1 MKTAHLRRPPGSRAW
16 TLSLLVLAAFACVS
30 APGAR
35 ADAIDDY
42 VVREQAARRIPG
54 LALAVVRGGQV
65 VRVSSYGI
73 ANLETGTPV
82 TAESIFAI
90 ASLDKGLTAA
100 GVLKAQELGKLK
112 LEDPISRHVEVPL
125 PAPVTLASLLG
136 HTSGL
141 PDMDQVLAEHYGGH
155 VFQSYTTAELLAAV
169 RAARM
174 IAAPGAGYYYSDV
187 GPFLAQ
193 LATMQATGRPWFEW
207 MQETLFQPSG
217 MRNVVELDPHTIIP
231 RRVASYTFD
240 AQQRLI
246 RDDRTEV
253 DYDTFYND
261 LGMPVGDFARWL
273 ITLDGHGPLGA
284 ASIKRMWTPTVL
296 ADGSPAREVYSF
308 SGYGLGTGLDDLL
321 GEPVVLHT
329 GHSGV
334 AYVKFPRLDLGI
346 VVFTNLEHPKGS
358 DPAGMAIAIA
368 GMLEPRLSLAALGA
382 PKSGEPSAARG
393 LRHDYELFLA
403 GTPELQRYT
412 THMQPTIWQNRETFS
427 GRSPRLG
434 PLVSWQFLRAAPVD
448 GEPSLLFRATHA
460 HGEIYLRFSLDHT
473 GRISR
478 LVWWHL

>member
-1 MKTAHLRRPPGSRAW
+1 MKTPYRRQSLRLRRLRLASLGIAAL
-16 TLSLLVLAAFACVS
+16 LSVGAAA
-30 APGAR
+30 AGA
-35 ADAIDDY
+35 DPIDDY
-42 VVREQAARRIPG
+42 VLREQAARKIPG
-54 LALAVVRGGQV
+54 LALAVVRHGQV
-65 VRVSSYGI
+65 VRVSAYGV
-73 ANLETGTPV
+73 ANLETATPV
-82 TAESIFAI
+82 TADSIFAI
-90 ASLDKGLTAA
+90 ASLDKGITAT

-112 LEDPISRHVEVPL
+112 LEDPVSQHVHISL
-125 PAPVTLASLLG
+125 PAQVTLARLLG

-141 PDMDQVLAEHYGGH
+141 PDMDQVLAEQYGAH
-155 VFQSYTTAELLAAV
+155 EFLRYTTAELLAAV
-169 RAARM
+169 GSARM
-174 IAAPGAGYYYSDV
+174 IAAPGAAYYYSDA

-193 LATMQATGRPWFEW
+193 LATMQATGRPWFAW
-207 MQETLFQPSG
+207 MQQTLFQPAG
-217 MRNVVELDPHTIIP
+217 MHNVVELDPHAIIP
-231 RRVASYTFD
+231 HRVASYTFD

-253 DYDTFYND
+253 DFDDFYND

-273 ITLDGHGPLGA
+273 IMLDGHGALSE
-284 ASIKRMWTPTVL
+284 ASVRRMWTPTVL

-334 AYVKFPRLDLGI
+334 AYVKFPRLDLGV

-368 GMLEPRLSLAALGA
+368 GMIEPRLSLANLVA
-382 PKSGEPSAARG
+382 PRSGEPPAARG

-403 GTPELQRYT
+403 GTPDLQRYSA
-412 THMQPTIWQNRETFS
+412 HMQPTIWQNRETFS

-434 PLVSWQFLRAAPVD
+434 PLVAWQFLRAAPVD

-460 HGEIYLRFSLDHT
+460 HGAIYVRFSLDPT